1 MTEDAVYRDCPS
13 CGSADVPT
21 LVVRGSV
28 MSLRCKSCS
37 CEWSDSGSSLTPTPW
52 APRVD
57 GS

>member
-1 MTEDAVYRDCPS
+1 MTEDAVFRDCPG

-21 LVVRGSV
+21 LVVRGPV

-37 CEWSDSGSSLTPTPW
+37 CEWSDNRSSLSRGPLHQQ
-52 APRVD
+52 AY